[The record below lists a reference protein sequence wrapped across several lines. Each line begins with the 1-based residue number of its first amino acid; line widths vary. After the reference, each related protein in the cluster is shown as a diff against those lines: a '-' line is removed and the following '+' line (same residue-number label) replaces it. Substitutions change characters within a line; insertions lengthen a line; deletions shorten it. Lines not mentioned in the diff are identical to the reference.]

1 MFSCLCVLG
10 FALHRNCGN
19 RPPPIITHII
29 VVIFFLGMLIATI
42 YSLIKFR
49 VVEDWEK
56 TPEGKKLKRRNI
68 RRRIVKAIFLISS
81 AYIFYDRWDD
91 FLTIVGDVVGFLG
104 FLFLLPGI
112 VGMCIGEV
120 FSSRK
125 K

>member
-1 MFSCLCVLG
+1 
-10 FALHRNCGN
+10 
-19 RPPPIITHII
+19 
-29 VVIFFLGMLIATI
+29 MLIATI